1 MSNAGEEDLYADE
14 DQFDE
19 VKELVNLDKIKKITS
34 PQKFDSV
41 RNPKKSHSQEMIYKV
56 SPSPG
61 RRAPS
66 HSQHAFPPKNSF
78 SISKLSQDENYEFEK
93 ELNRG
98 TNRSESPDLFAD
110 DSLANADDSFA
121 NADDSLGDADGSLA
135 NANEPDANISEE
147 DAR

>member
-19 VKELVNLDKIKKITS
+19 VKELVNFEKVEKFTS
-34 PQKFDSV
+34 PQMFDSV
-41 RNPKKSHSQEMIYKV
+41 RNPKKSHSQEMIYKG

-61 RRAPS
+61 SRAAS
-66 HSQHAFPPKNSF
+66 HSQHAFTAGPPKNSF
-78 SISKLSQDENYEFEK
+78 SISKLSEDENYEFEK

-98 TNRSESPDLFAD
+98 TNRSESPDLF
-110 DSLANADDSFA
+110 ADDSFA

>member
-1 MSNAGEEDLYADE
+1 M
-14 DQFDE
+14 
-19 VKELVNLDKIKKITS
+19 
-34 PQKFDSV
+34 FDSV
-41 RNPKKSHSQEMIYKV
+41 RNPKKSHSQEMIYKG

-66 HSQHAFPPKNSF
+66 HSQHAFTAGPEKNRF
-78 SISKLSQDENYEFEK
+78 SISKLSENENNEFEM